1 MKYLSAFF
9 LIWFLLAFSIF
20 RTLAYPTPVQA
31 QSPTPGAI
39 ESAAKALAADLG
51 VEAQAA
57 TNAAEATLSGTLASP
72 SAEVVQRIQEKTE
85 NDITQPTQ
93 TQKSKLAAYLD
104 ENPTGS
110 FSWHNPL
117 QTAIRRA
124 ISNGLPANIIVLIL
138 LFPVVVSIIAASR
151 HVVGLQGF
159 GIYIPAVLSV
169 AFVSTGIVSG
179 VIIFMA
185 VLAAGMISRN
195 LVKRLKLPYL
205 PRTAMLLWGV
215 SLISLLLLIGAAYL
229 NVTSFLSINIFP
241 ILIIMLLT
249 ENFMETQLFSS
260 QKKALRL
267 TVETLLIALV
277 GSFLINQEEVQ
288 KFVILRPEI
297 TIVSVAVIN
306 YAIGKFTGL
315 RLLEYFRFQSLLE
328 R

>member
-1 MKYLSAFF
+1 
-9 LIWFLLAFSIF
+9 
-20 RTLAYPTPVQA
+20 
-31 QSPTPGAI
+31 
-39 ESAAKALAADLG
+39 
-51 VEAQAA
+51 
-57 TNAAEATLSGTLASP
+57 
-72 SAEVVQRIQEKTE
+72 
-85 NDITQPTQ
+85 
-93 TQKSKLAAYLD
+93 LD
-104 ENPTGS
+104 KNPAGPL
-110 FSWHNPL
+110 SWHNPL
-117 QTAIRRA
+117 QIAIRQA

-169 AFVSTGIVSG
+169 AFVSTGIITG

-185 VLAAGMISRN
+185 VLVAGMISRG
-195 LVKRLKLPYL
+195 LVKRLRLPYL

-229 NVTSFLSINIFP
+229 NITAFLSVSIFP

-267 TVETLLIALV
+267 TVETLLIALI

-297 TIVSVAVIN
+297 TILSVAVIN

-315 RLLEYFRFQSLLE
+315 RLIEYFRFQSLLE

>member
-1 MKYLSAFF
+1 MKHFVSRLLVISMLAGILVFIRPIPSAS
-9 LIWFLLAFSIF
+9 A
-20 RTLAYPTPVQA
+20 QA
-31 QSPTPGAI
+31 PSTNNI
-39 ESAAKALAADLG
+39 TETDLAANA
-51 VEAQAA
+51 EA
-57 TNAAEATLSGTLASP
+57 TDAAEATGEATLASP

-85 NDITQPTQ
+85 QDITQPTQ

-104 ENPTGS
+104 ENPPGNL
-110 FSWHNPL
+110 SWYNPL
-117 QTAIRRA
+117 QIAIRRA
-124 ISNGLPANIIVLIL
+124 VENGLPANIIVLIL
-138 LFPVVVSIIAASR
+138 LFPVIVSIIAAAR

-179 VIIFMA
+179 VVIFGA
-185 VLAAGMISRN
+185 VLLAGILTRGA
-195 LVKRLKLPYL
+195 VKRMRLPYL

-215 SLISLLLLIGAAYL
+215 SVISLLLLIGAAFL
-229 NVTSFLSINIFP
+229 NVVTFLSINIFP

-267 TVETLLIALV
+267 TAETLLIALI
-277 GSFLINQEEVQ
+277 GSFLINQEAIQ
-288 KFVILRPEI
+288 KFVIIRPEV
-297 TIVSVAVIN
+297 TILSVAAIN